1 MLQRLRGMLTA
12 LVDIHEPLEISAG
25 LQKYQI
31 IVGRQNL
38 VPKGFADIYWIGYN
52 NITYTLERKT
62 ASQVVSEMGY
72 RLDEQLTKHTH
83 HVNEVGLII
92 EGFATPLDKGGTQ
105 FWAKSQ
111 DEDYFYK
118 TRTSPIGYEAYS
130 AYLWRLDKQGISV
143 YQYADLNS
151 LCLGVASIISNTNK
165 EEHRGLGNYR
175 KSKKIQ
181 RDITPQEQLLMSLPG
196 VGPKIAKAILDQ
208 YSTPFNFFEAG
219 VPVKGMSQ
227 AKYEEIMKMVGRL

>member
-1 MLQRLRGMLTA
+1 MLTA

-72 RLDEQLTKHTH
+72 RLDEQLTKHTQ
-83 HVNEVGLII
+83 HVDEVGLII
-92 EGFATPLDKGGTQ
+92 EGIATPLEGGGTQ
-105 FWAKSQ
+105 FWGQSQ
-111 DEDYFYK
+111 DNDFFYK
-118 TRTSPIGYEAYS
+118 TRHSPIGYEAFS
-130 AYLWRLDKQGISV
+130 AYLWRLDRQGIAV
-143 YQYADLNS
+143 YTFANLDS

-165 EEHRGLGNYR
+165 SEHRGLGNYR
-175 KSKKIQ
+175 KTRKIE

-196 VGPKIAKAILDQ
+196 VGPRTAKVILDQ
-208 YSTPFNFFEAG
+208 YATPFNFFEAG